1 MYTLNDFD
9 FELPERLIAQRPAEP
24 RDHSRLLVYNRRTRT
39 ITDDVFYNLGHW
51 LPAQSTI
58 VVNNS
63 KVEKA
68 RMVFGNTEIFI
79 LRQVND
85 RLCEALVRPGKKF
98 RAGRVVHLAEGLQ
111 AKVLEVQQDGVRV
124 LELSPSLT
132 DPAWE
137 PCRLTPFPPYIGQ
150 DESLADS
157 YQTVYARDEGSK
169 AAPTAGLHFTD
180 GLLNKLRSE
189 GHTLAELTLHV
200 GMGTFAPVKADRI
213 EDHVM
218 HSEWYSLD
226 EKTASELNQARHIVA
241 VGTTSAR
248 TLESVVQVP
257 GTRKRAGYLTNNDS
271 TTVDSIKQDL
281 NPDSIGVE
289 LNDEQLRLSSGTGMG
304 AGFLDSIGTDS
315 IDSEFDNSPLTL
327 ETVADTVF
335 RTDNGVGAVSSQEYP
350 SLMSAGRYSKTPH
363 RSFPAGSGTTDIFIR
378 PGYNFGAVDSLITN
392 FHLPKSTLLML
403 VSALCSVDEMHRIY
417 AHAIKNEYRFYS
429 FGDAML
435 LL

>member
-24 RDHSRLLVYNRRTRT
+24 RDHSRLLVYDRRTRT

-51 LPAQSTI
+51 LPASSTI

-68 RMVFGNTEIFI
+68 RMVFGNTEVFV

-85 RLCEALVRPGKKF
+85 RICEALVRPGKKF
-98 RAGRVVHLAEGLQ
+98 RPGKVIELASGLQ
-111 AKVLEVQQDGVRV
+111 AKVLEVQEDGVRV

-132 DPAWE
+132 DAAWE
-137 PCRLTPFPPYIGQ
+137 PFRLTPFPPYIGQ
-150 DESLADS
+150 DENLAAN

-180 GLLNKLRSE
+180 GLLSSLRDS
-189 GHTLAELTLHV
+189 GHRVSELTLHV

-218 HSEWYSLD
+218 HSEWYSID
-226 EKTASELNQARHIVA
+226 EKTAAELNEARHIVA

-248 TLESVVQVP
+248 TLESVVRADGTTRGAAAP
-257 GTRKRAGYLTNNDS
+257 GDGGPGEGYSTQLTHSDNAS
-271 TTVDSIKQDL
+271 EGSKQSPTVQNAD
-281 NPDSIGVE
+281 G
-289 LNDEQLRLSSGTGMG
+289 GTGDFWTNG
-304 AGFLDSIGTDS
+304 NQTAEKHQTQSNVQFAV
-315 IDSEFDNSPLTL
+315 
-327 ETVADTVF
+327 ETVNPAS
-335 RTDNGVGAVSSQEYP
+335 R
-350 SLMSAGRYSKTPH
+350 R
-363 RSFPAGSGTTDIFIR
+363 RSFSAGSGTTDIFIR
-378 PGYNFGAVDSLITN
+378 PGFKFGAVDSLITN

-403 VSALCSVDEMHRIY
+403 VSAMCSVDEMHKIY
-417 AHAIKNEYRFYS
+417 AHAIEQEYRFYS

-435 LL
+435 IR